1 MRSYYNVIN
10 SLSEVITQQVQSNN
24 NISQGDIGDIDLS
37 KQTIF
42 PLAHIVVNSASIEEN
57 HVSFNVTIYYLDLV
71 DYSKK
76 PNATLFLG
84 NDNEQDVYNTQLAL
98 ATRVLRVLQKA
109 NLYKDSFEILNAS
122 ACIPLPKFSDNN
134 LTGWES
140 TFDIAAKDNM
150 TYCNV

>member
-1 MRSYYNVIN
+1 MRSYYNVID
-10 SLSEVITQQVQSNN
+10 SLKTVITEQEQNN
-24 NISQGDIGDIDLS
+24 NVSQGDIGDIDLS

-71 DYSKK
+71 DFSKK
-76 PNATLFLG
+76 DNASLFLG

-122 ACIPLPKFSDNN
+122 ACNPLPKFSDNN

-150 TYCNV
+150 TYCSV

>member
-1 MRSYYNVIN
+1 MRSYYNVID
-10 SLSEVITQQVQSNN
+10 SLKTVITEQEQNN
-24 NISQGDIGDIDLS
+24 NVSQGDIGDIDLS

-57 HVSFNVTIYYLDLV
+57 HVSFNITIYYLDLV
-71 DYSKK
+71 DFSKK
-76 PNATLFLG
+76 DNASLFLG

-122 ACIPLPKFSDNN
+122 ACNPLPKFSDNN

-150 TYCNV
+150 TYCSV

>member
-1 MRSYYNVIN
+1 MRSYYNVID
-10 SLSEVITQQVQSNN
+10 SLKAVITEQEQNN
-24 NISQGDIGDIDLS
+24 NVSQGDIGDIDLS

-42 PLAHIVVNSASIEEN
+42 PLAHIMVNSASIEEN
-57 HVSFNVTIYYLDLV
+57 HVSFNITIYYLDLV
-71 DYSKK
+71 DVSKK
-76 PNATLFLG
+76 DNSTLFLG
-84 NDNEQDVYNTQLAL
+84 NDNQQDVYNTQLAL

-122 ACIPLPKFSDNN
+122 ACNPLPKFSDNN

-140 TFDIAAKDNM
+140 NFDIAAKDNM

>member
-1 MRSYYNVIN
+1 MRSYYNVID
-10 SLSEVITQQVQSNN
+10 SLKTVITEQEQNN
-24 NISQGDIGDIDLS
+24 NVSQGDIGDIDLS

-57 HVSFNVTIYYLDLV
+57 HVSFNITIYYLDLV
-71 DYSKK
+71 DFSKK
-76 PNATLFLG
+76 DNASLFLG

-122 ACIPLPKFSDNN
+122 ACTPLPKFSDNN

>member
-1 MRSYYNVIN
+1 MRSYYNVID
-10 SLSEVITQQVQSNN
+10 SLKTVITEQEQNN
-24 NISQGDIGDIDLS
+24 NVSQGDIGDIDLS

-71 DYSKK
+71 DFSKK
-76 PNATLFLG
+76 DNASLFLG

-122 ACIPLPKFSDNN
+122 ACTPLPKFSDNN

-150 TYCNV
+150 TYCSV

>member
-1 MRSYYNVIN
+1 MRSYYNVID
-10 SLSEVITQQVQSNN
+10 SLKTVITEQEQNN
-24 NISQGDIGDIDLS
+24 NVSQGDIGDIDLS

-71 DYSKK
+71 DFSKK
-76 PNATLFLG
+76 DNTSLFLG

-122 ACIPLPKFSDNN
+122 ACTPLPKFSDNN

-150 TYCNV
+150 TYCSV

>member
-1 MRSYYNVIN
+1 MRSYYNVID
-10 SLSEVITQQVQSNN
+10 SLKTVITEQEQNN
-24 NISQGDIGDIDLS
+24 NVSQGDIGDIDLS

-57 HVSFNVTIYYLDLV
+57 HVSFNITIYYLDLV
-71 DYSKK
+71 DFSKK
-76 PNATLFLG
+76 DNASLFLG

-122 ACIPLPKFSDNN
+122 ACTPLPKFSDNN

-150 TYCNV
+150 TYCSV

>member
-1 MRSYYNVIN
+1 MRSYYNVID
-10 SLSEVITQQVQSNN
+10 SLKTVITEQEQNN
-24 NISQGDIGDIDLS
+24 NVSQGDIGDIDLS

-71 DYSKK
+71 DFSKK
-76 PNATLFLG
+76 DNASLFLG
-84 NDNEQDVYNTQLAL
+84 NDNKQDVYNTQLAL

-134 LTGWES
+134 LSGWES

-150 TYCNV
+150 TYCSV